1 MFFLF
6 VSKCRLLY
14 RAILNT
20 LRLMCRRYE
29 DVVTRRDYD
38 RELYRRDQRRRGRRT
53 RFAYPRELSR
63 IPDFEEWVLEE
74 VTRDRQIGAV
84 VDPRVMDTTRGPL
97 NIVAAY
103 KFNVCAWQPL
113 PGSEL

>member
-1 MFFLF
+1 
-6 VSKCRLLY
+6 
-14 RAILNT
+14 
-20 LRLMCRRYE
+20 MCRRYE

-74 VTRDRQIGAV
+74 VTRDR
-84 VDPRVMDTTRGPL
+84 
-97 NIVAAY
+97 
-103 KFNVCAWQPL
+103 
-113 PGSEL
+113 